1 MAKKMVESH
10 AMSDANPSPQL
21 PRTLGPVGLT
31 IGLVLLTAIP
41 FLFVVLLYVT
51 LPTSK
56 DPELV
61 VQASIGPGTWIS
73 NDGTQSRLLPSLF
86 LKNPTQ
92 DLWRNL
98 NISINGQYYY
108 FHPEPV
114 QAGGELSIP
123 LKFFHTKGNQFFS
136 LESQS
141 LNELTVYAQIPSG
154 ARAIKKLSGESLRE
168 SKSANSPKEQE
179 ENIVN

>member
-1 MAKKMVESH
+1 
-10 AMSDANPSPQL
+10 MSQPASLPQL

-31 IGLVLLTAIP
+31 VGLVLLTVIP

-56 DPELV
+56 DPELE
-61 VQASIGPGTWIS
+61 VQASIGPGTWMS
-73 NDGTQSRLLPSLF
+73 NDGSQSRLLPSLL
-86 LKNPTQ
+86 LKNPTE

-108 FHPEPV
+108 YHQDPV

-136 LESQS
+136 LESQP
-141 LNELTVYAQIPSG
+141 LNELTFYAQIPSG
-154 ARAIKKLSGESLRE
+154 ARAIKKISGESLRE
-168 SKSANSPKEQE
+168 TKAKGFDGDP
-179 ENIVN
+179 